1 MIKKLI
7 GIIVAVAVV
16 VIIVVAAIR
25 RDNFQSMVRR
35 DELLNGVEPAAEPPH
50 LISPAELDVPA
61 EGVPA
66 KGRSGCGDGRF
77 VERRNYG
84 FASVSRDRYV

>member
-1 MIKKLI
+1 M
-7 GIIVAVAVV
+7 AVAVV

-61 EGVPA
+61 EGAPA
-66 KGRSGCGDGRF
+66 PGTVDSLS
-77 VERRNYG
+77 VEITD
-84 FASVSRDRYV
+84 SLP

>member
-66 KGRSGCGDGRF
+66 EGVPAKDAPAAGTVDSLS
-77 VERRNYG
+77 VEITD
-84 FASVSRDRYV
+84 SLP

>member
-35 DELLNGVEPAAEPPH
+35 DELLNGVE
-50 LISPAELDVPA
+50 SPAELDVPA

-66 KGRSGCGDGRF
+66 KDAPAAGTVDSLS
-77 VERRNYG
+77 VEITD
-84 FASVSRDRYV
+84 SLP

>member
-35 DELLNGVEPAAEPPH
+35 DELLN
-50 LISPAELDVPA
+50 
-61 EGVPA
+61 VPA
-66 KGRSGCGDGRF
+66 KDAPAAGTVDSLS
-77 VERRNYG
+77 VEITD
-84 FASVSRDRYV
+84 SLP

>member
-66 KGRSGCGDGRF
+66 AGDGRF
-77 VERRNYG
+77 VEHRNYG

>member
-66 KGRSGCGDGRF
+66 ADRKSTRLNSSHP
-77 VERRNYG
+77 NP
-84 FASVSRDRYV
+84 SRMPSSA

>member
-35 DELLNGVEPAAEPPH
+35 DELLKGVEPAAEPPH

-66 KGRSGCGDGRF
+66 KDAPAAGTVDSLS
-77 VERRNYG
+77 VEITD
-84 FASVSRDRYV
+84 SLP

>member
-50 LISPAELDVPA
+50 LISPFRPKASRPRTLRLR
-61 EGVPA
+61 
-66 KGRSGCGDGRF
+66 GRSIR
-77 VERRNYG
+77 
-84 FASVSRDRYV
+84 

>member
-35 DELLNGVEPAAEPPH
+35 DDLLNGVEPAAEPPH

-66 KGRSGCGDGRF
+66 AGTVDSLSIEITD
-77 VERRNYG
+77 
-84 FASVSRDRYV
+84 SLP

>member
-35 DELLNGVEPAAEPPH
+35 DELYGVEPAAEPPH

-66 KGRSGCGDGRF
+66 KDAPAAGTVDSLS
-77 VERRNYG
+77 VEITD
-84 FASVSRDRYV
+84 SLP

>member
-7 GIIVAVAVV
+7 GIVVAVAVV

-25 RDNFQSMVRR
+25 RGNFQSMVPR

-61 EGVPA
+61 EGAPA
-66 KGRSGCGDGRF
+66 PGTVDSLS
-77 VERRNYG
+77 VEITD
-84 FASVSRDRYV
+84 SLP

>member
-7 GIIVAVAVV
+7 GIVVAVAVV

-25 RDNFQSMVRR
+25 RDNFQSMVQR

-61 EGVPA
+61 EG
-66 KGRSGCGDGRF
+66 GRL
-77 VERRNYG
+77 VECRNYG

>member
-50 LISPAELDVPA
+50 LIAPAELDVPA

-66 KGRSGCGDGRF
+66 AGTVDSLSIEITD
-77 VERRNYG
+77 
-84 FASVSRDRYV
+84 SLP

>member
-16 VIIVVAAIR
+16 VIIVVAAI
-25 RDNFQSMVRR
+25 RR

-66 KGRSGCGDGRF
+66 KDAPAAGTVDSLS
-77 VERRNYG
+77 VEITD
-84 FASVSRDRYV
+84 SLP

>member
-61 EGVPA
+61 EGAAVFRASGRGGPRETVPQI
-66 KGRSGCGDGRF
+66 SSSRF
-77 VERRNYG
+77 RAG
-84 FASVSRDRYV
+84 

>member
-50 LISPAELDVPA
+50 LISPPNSMFRPKALRPRTLR
-61 EGVPA
+61 PR
-66 KGRSGCGDGRF
+66 GRSIR
-77 VERRNYG
+77 
-84 FASVSRDRYV
+84 

>member
-50 LISPAELDVPA
+50 LISPETVPQISA
-61 EGVPA
+61 
-66 KGRSGCGDGRF
+66 SRF
-77 VERRNYG
+77 RAG
-84 FASVSRDRYV
+84 

>member
-25 RDNFQSMVRR
+25 RDNFQSMVRSR
-35 DELLNGVEPAAEPPH
+35 P
-50 LISPAELDVPA
+50 
-61 EGVPA
+61 
-66 KGRSGCGDGRF
+66 
-77 VERRNYG
+77 RNL
-84 FASVSRDRYV
+84 RT

>member
-35 DELLNGVEPAAEPPH
+35 DELLNGVEPAAEPPQRYKKT
-50 LISPAELDVPA
+50 
-61 EGVPA
+61 G
-66 KGRSGCGDGRF
+66 GT
-77 VERRNYG
+77 RRG
-84 FASVSRDRYV
+84 SSCKKS

>member
-50 LISPAELDVPA
+50 LARRTRRS
-61 EGVPA
+61 GRR
-66 KGRSGCGDGRF
+66 RSGCGTVDSLSI
-77 VERRNYG
+77 EITD
-84 FASVSRDRYV
+84 SLP